1 MLDFFK
7 NKWVQVTAWILLAL
21 SSVVLIVAGVVVEDV
36 SSTVVMIGGIVSAV
50 SALIAFIASKI
61 K

>member
-7 NKWVQVTAWILLAL
+7 NKWVQVTAWVLLAL
-21 SSVVLIVAGVVVEDV
+21 SSVVLIIAGVVVEDV